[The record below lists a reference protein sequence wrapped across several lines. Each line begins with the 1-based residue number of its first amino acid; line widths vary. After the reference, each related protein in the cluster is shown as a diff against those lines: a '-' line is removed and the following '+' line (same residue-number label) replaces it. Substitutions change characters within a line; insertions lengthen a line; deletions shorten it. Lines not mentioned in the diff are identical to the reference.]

1 MAYFKQERSSVFEFS
16 EALAPSGVEREC
28 FLNDELKTASADG
41 GHQLLLVD
49 DDLKFCRLTADYLS
63 RFGYAVSLSH
73 DGEGAL
79 KLLAD
84 GDFDAVILDVMMP
97 GMDGFEVLRRIREKW
112 QLPVLMLTA
121 LGDETDRIVGL
132 EIGAD
137 DYLPKT
143 FSPRELLARLRA
155 VLRRVRRTV
164 EPNLK
169 VSGEGAEASKDELN
183 LGALIIDLASRSAT
197 LSGQSL
203 ALTPVEF
210 DLLVVLG
217 QSRGRVKSREQLLNE
232 IRDRNYDIFDR
243 SIDVH
248 ISALRRKLG
257 DPPQNPRF
265 IRTVRS
271 AGYMLINQSE
281 SEGGDES

>member
-1 MAYFKQERSSVFEFS
+1 MAVS
-16 EALAPSGVEREC
+16 
-28 FLNDELKTASADG
+28 
-41 GHQLLLVD
+41 LLLVD

-63 RFGYAVSLSH
+63 RYDFQVTLVH
-73 DGEGAL
+73 DGNSALRALSEGE
-79 KLLAD
+79 
-84 GDFDAVILDVMMP
+84 FEAVILDVMLP
-97 GMDGFEVLRRIREKW
+97 GMDGFEILRKIRETSDV
-112 QLPVLMLTA
+112 PVLMLTA

-155 VLRRVRRTV
+155 VLRRSVRSQKADEDKSEKLEISCGPLSIYLDARAV
-164 EPNLK
+164 FLD
-169 VSGEGAEASKDELN
+169 GEEL
-183 LGALIIDLASRSAT
+183 S
-197 LSGQSL
+197 
-203 ALTPVEF
+203 LTPVEF
-210 DLLVVLG
+210 DLLLVLA
-217 QSRGRVKSREQLLNE
+217 QAVGRVKSREQLLNE

-257 DPPQNPRF
+257 DDPHSPRF

-271 AGYMLINQSE
+271 AGYMLLPQDKGE
-281 SEGGDES
+281 

>member
-1 MAYFKQERSSVFEFS
+1 MAYFKQEQKFQFEFS
-16 EALAPSGVEREC
+16 ESLTPAASEREYC
-28 FLNDELKTASADG
+28 LNDGLKTASAEG
-41 GHQLLLVD
+41 GDNLLLVD

-63 RFGYAVSLSH
+63 RFGFKVSLSH

-79 KLLAD
+79 KLLAE

-112 QLPVLMLTA
+112 PLPVLMLTA

-155 VLRRVRRTV
+155 VLRRVRRTS
-164 EPNLK
+164 EPLLK
-169 VSGEGAEASKDELN
+169 VSGEGNFPGKDELN
-183 LGALIIDLASRSAT
+183 LGALVIDLAARSAT
-197 LSGQSL
+197 LSGQAL

-248 ISALRRKLG
+248 ISALRRKLA

-271 AGYMLINQSE
+271 AGYMLISPSE
-281 SEGGDES
+281 SEGGDEG